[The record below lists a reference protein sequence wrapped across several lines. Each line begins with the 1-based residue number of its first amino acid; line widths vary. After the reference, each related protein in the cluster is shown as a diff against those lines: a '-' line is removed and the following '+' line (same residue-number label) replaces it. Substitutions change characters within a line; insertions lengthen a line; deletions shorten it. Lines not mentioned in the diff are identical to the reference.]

1 MQLNLGPLHSVHV
14 AGVSSDRCLP
24 NVLEGSP
31 LFLQIGPPDSDS
43 DDSVRDPAR
52 LGLHQGDRGGCAEAR
67 TPTRHDATLSH
78 KKKKSLATTFK
89 GNYVRYKD
97 YM

>member
-67 TPTRHDATLSH
+67 PPTRHDATLSH

-97 YM
+97 YT